1 MKVGR
6 LPEDFV
12 EGMVCAGGC
21 VGGPSKHKGET
32 EAKKAR
38 DQLIGEAD
46 DRRILENLK
55 KYPMDQ
61 FSMHRH

>member
-1 MKVGR
+1 MLFR
-6 LPEDFV
+6 SV

>member
-1 MKVGR
+1 MACV
-6 LPEDFV
+6 
-12 EGMVCAGGC
+12 GGC
-21 VGGPSKHKGET
+21 VGGPSKHKTEM

-38 DQLIGEAD
+38 DQLIAQAD
-46 DRRILENLK
+46 DRKVLENLK